1 MLSGDIKEGV
11 SVKGI
16 KRFKQMLENQENHCR
31 QVEFHTSFFEAKKLV
46 TEIEDEF
53 AQLSWAEG
61 VPAPKD
67 ADGNV
72 VPLTTEVMY
81 SKGGTR
87 LTVCRFGFQCSGW
100 RKGRWTVFCT
110 LVPNSTAQ
118 PYGVQELCLNRP
130 DSWERLEKDIAAGEA
145 CSYFGNNSCPA
156 CSAFN
161 YPTRNCNEA
170 MAQDIVCR
178 AKALAERDA
187 KMPIPQP

>member
-1 MLSGDIKEGV
+1 MGDIKGVYVEG
-11 SVKGI
+11 
-16 KRFKQMLENQENHCR
+16 KRID
-31 QVEFHTSFFEAKKLV
+31 
-46 TEIEDEF
+46 EIEDCWSYLAWPEEKNANAEVEEKF
-53 AQLSWAEG
+53 SWVAG
-61 VPAPKD
+61 VPIPID

-130 DSWERLEKDIAAGEA
+130 DSWERLEKDIETGKA

-161 YPTRNCNEA
+161 YPTRNCKEA
-170 MAQDIVCR
+170 MAQDIICR
-178 AKALAERDA
+178 AKVLAKRDA